1 MHRGGSLVV
10 IRLMVVDDDPFL
22 IELFEAASSVYEM
35 KVAGTATDG
44 KEALEVYPRISPPP
58 DIVIMDQR
66 MPNMCGIECTKIL
79 LQMHPDAR
87 IVFVSGEPGIR
98 NEALAAGAIAF
109 MEKPFAMRNLM
120 EVLTQLME
128 NERPPSKIDPQT
140 RTRTLKSTIEDREE
154 MKRDSDVTP
163 PER

>member
-1 MHRGGSLVV
+1 MISV
-10 IRLMVVDDDPFL
+10 MVVDDDPFL
-22 IELFEAASSVYEM
+22 LELFEAASSVYEM
-35 KVAGTATDG
+35 KVVGKANDG
-44 KEALEVYPRISPPP
+44 KEALEVYPHISPPP

-66 MPNMCGIECTKIL
+66 MPNMCGVECTKIL

-120 EVLTQLME
+120 EVLTMIIA
-128 NERPPSKIDPQT
+128 NKPSPPKINPPT
-140 RTRTLKSTIEDREE
+140 RTRTLKSTPEDRKE
-154 MKRDSDVTP
+154 MQRDLDVTP

>member
-1 MHRGGSLVV
+1 MISV
-10 IRLMVVDDDPFL
+10 MVVDDDPNL
-22 IELFEAASSVYEM
+22 IELFEASSGVYEM
-35 KVAGTATDG
+35 NIVGKANDG
-44 KEALEVYPRISPPP
+44 EEALKVYPSISPPP
-58 DIVIMDQR
+58 EIVIMDQR

-79 LQMHPDAR
+79 LQMHPGAR

-128 NERPPSKIDPQT
+128 NERPPSKINPSK
-140 RTRTLKSTIEDREE
+140 RMRILKSAPEDRKE
-154 MKRDSDVTP
+154 MQRGLDATP

>member
-1 MHRGGSLVV
+1 MISV
-10 IRLMVVDDDPFL
+10 MVVDDDPNL
-22 IELFEAASSVYEM
+22 IELFEASSGVYEM
-35 KVAGTATDG
+35 DIVGKANDG
-44 KEALEVYPRISPPP
+44 EEALKVYPSISPPP
-58 DIVIMDQR
+58 EIVIMDQQ

-79 LQMHPDAR
+79 LQMHPGAR

-120 EVLTQLME
+120 EILTQLMA
-128 NERPPSKIDPQT
+128 NASLPSSINAPT
-140 RTRTLKSTIEDREE
+140 RTRTLKSMTEDREE
-154 MKRDSDVTP
+154 MQRDPDVLP

>member
-1 MHRGGSLVV
+1 MHRGGNLAVV
-10 IRLMVVDDDPFL
+10 RVMIVDDDPFL
-22 IELFEAASSVYEM
+22 IDLFEASSNVYEM
-35 KVAGTATDG
+35 KVVGTAADG
-44 KEALEVYPRISPPP
+44 KEALDVYPGISPRP

-66 MPNMCGIECTKIL
+66 MPNMCGVECTKRL
-79 LQMHPDAR
+79 LQMHPGAR

-128 NERPPSKIDPQT
+128 NERASLKVSPPT
-140 RTRTLKSTIEDREE
+140 RTRILKSATEDREE
-154 MKRDSDVTP
+154 MQRDPDVLP

>member
-1 MHRGGSLVV
+1 MHRGGKLAV

-22 IELFEAASSVYEM
+22 MELFEASSGVYEM
-35 KVAGTATDG
+35 KVVGKANDG
-44 KEALEVYPRISPPP
+44 EEALKVYPHISPPP

-66 MPNMCGIECTKIL
+66 MPNMCGVECTKIL
-79 LQMHPDAR
+79 LKMHPGAR

-120 EVLTQLME
+120 EVLTQLMA
-128 NERPPSKIDPQT
+128 NASPPSSINART
-140 RTRTLKSTIEDREE
+140 RTRTLKSTNGDREG
-154 MKRDSDVTP
+154 MQRDSDVLP

>member
-1 MHRGGSLVV
+1 MINV
-10 IRLMVVDDDPFL
+10 MVVDDDPFL
-22 IELFEAASSVYEM
+22 IELFESASGVYEM
-35 KVAGTATDG
+35 KVVGKANDG
-44 KEALEVYPRISPPP
+44 EEALDVYPRISPPP

-79 LQMHPDAR
+79 LQMHPGAR

-120 EVLTQLME
+120 EVLTMLIA
-128 NERPPSKIDPQT
+128 NEHPPSKINPSK
-140 RTRTLKSTIEDREE
+140 RMRILKSAPEDREE
-154 MKRDSDVTP
+154 MQRGPDVTP

>member
-1 MHRGGSLVV
+1 MISV
-10 IRLMVVDDDPFL
+10 MVVDDDPNL
-22 IELFEAASSVYEM
+22 IELFEASSGVYEM
-35 KVAGTATDG
+35 NIVGKANDG
-44 KEALEVYPRISPPP
+44 EEALKVYPSISPPP
-58 DIVIMDQR
+58 EIVIMDQR

-79 LQMHPDAR
+79 LQMHPGAR

-120 EVLTQLME
+120 EVLTQLIA
-128 NERPPSKIDPQT
+128 NESSLSKINPSM
-140 RTRTLKSTIEDREE
+140 RTRTLKSTTGNNDITQ
-154 MKRDSDVTP
+154 RDSDVLP

>member
-1 MHRGGSLVV
+1 
-10 IRLMVVDDDPFL
+10 MVVDDDPFL
-22 IELFEAASSVYEM
+22 IDLFEASSGVYEM
-35 KVAGTATDG
+35 KVVGKANDG
-44 KEALEVYPRISPPP
+44 EEALKVYPGISPPP

-79 LQMHPDAR
+79 LQMHPGAR

-98 NEALAAGAIAF
+98 NEALVAGAIAF

-120 EVLTQLME
+120 EVLTQLMA
-128 NERPPSKIDPQT
+128 NASSPSSINATT
-140 RTRTLKSTIEDREE
+140 RTRTLKSMTENGEE
-154 MKRDSDVTP
+154 TQRDSDVAP

>member
-1 MHRGGSLVV
+1 
-10 IRLMVVDDDPFL
+10 MVVDDDPFL
-22 IELFEAASSVYEM
+22 IDLFEASSGVYEM
-35 KVAGTATDG
+35 EIVGTANDG
-44 KEALEVYPRISPPP
+44 KEALEAYPRISPPP

-120 EVLTQLME
+120 EVLTQLMA
-128 NERPPSKIDPQT
+128 NASPSSSINAPT
-140 RTRTLKSTIEDREE
+140 RMRTLKSTQEDRKETQ
-154 MKRDSDVTP
+154 RDLDVTP